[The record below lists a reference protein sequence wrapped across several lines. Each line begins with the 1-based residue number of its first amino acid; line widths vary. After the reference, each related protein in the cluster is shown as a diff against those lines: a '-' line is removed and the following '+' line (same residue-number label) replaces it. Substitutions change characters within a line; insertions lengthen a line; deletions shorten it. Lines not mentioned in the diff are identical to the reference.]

1 MQRENQNFFKILFWI
16 LGILLFSSG
25 NLWGDFSFSF
35 RYAIAGMGL
44 YDDEKEDYTKS
55 FTDID
60 SAGTGSINF
69 SIEDSS
75 LLIKIKDLEYSMIVD
90 AFDEDKNRD
99 DENVII
105 FTLHDADNARY
116 FLICAPRYINFAK
129 FEEWKINL
137 GGVKILNSTKPA
149 KDEKSTAQGSAVAIA
164 PDILI
169 TNSHVIKDLSSVAIY
184 LNGKYIPTD
193 GFSKIAELSND
204 VLDLAILK
212 VNGVTLNSCPISN
225 EQPKLGSEILVYGY
239 PQIELQGM
247 ELKVTKGIVSGK
259 NGLLGD
265 KSTFQMDAAI
275 QPGNSGGPIV
285 YNGKILGLA
294 TLMLINSQ
302 NVNVGIKATK
312 IRNFL
317 EFYEVTPKA
326 TTNDFEKCTYL
337 LIGEK

>member
-1 MQRENQNFFKILFWI
+1 
-16 LGILLFSSG
+16 
-25 NLWGDFSFSF
+25 
-35 RYAIAGMGL
+35 
-44 YDDEKEDYTKS
+44 
-55 FTDID
+55 
-60 SAGTGSINF
+60 
-69 SIEDSS
+69 
-75 LLIKIKDLEYSMIVD
+75 
-90 AFDEDKNRD
+90 
-99 DENVII
+99 
-105 FTLHDADNARY
+105 
-116 FLICAPRYINFAK
+116 
-129 FEEWKINL
+129 
-137 GGVKILNSTKPA
+137 
-149 KDEKSTAQGSAVAIA
+149 
-164 PDILI
+164 
-169 TNSHVIKDLSSVAIY
+169 
-184 LNGKYIPTD
+184 
-193 GFSKIAELSND
+193 
-204 VLDLAILK
+204 
-212 VNGVTLNSCPISN
+212 
-225 EQPKLGSEILVYGY
+225 
-239 PQIELQGM
+239 M